1 MRKFQLFLFFSF
13 LVLLAAPNAS
23 AITPEELESRF
34 KPLPTVLEAE
44 IPELPNEKTS
54 FRGLIEHK
62 GLEGHTWVA
71 FPFVENPGSFGFDAK
86 GRLFVA
92 EANRFWLGVPDLR
105 GANELI
111 RDDFQAVTVED
122 RLKMYEKYATSFP
135 EGWFS
140 RVADRIIRLEDK
152 DGNGVADHRTLFSDR
167 FKEPLD
173 GIGFSVLADEGSV
186 FFTCIPHV
194 WKLTDTDDDGIA
206 DEEEVISTGYGVRVS
221 FIGHDLHGIIR
232 GPDGRLYFSVGDR
245 GYHVTDAKGETHPGS
260 GRGAIFRCESDG
272 SGLEVFC
279 EGLRN
284 PQELAFDDYG
294 NLFTF
299 DNTGDIG
306 DLARMVYALEGTD
319 SGWDMSHQ
327 SPHHY
332 VTHLDWGDFHPE
344 KSMWVAEK
352 MYDTWN
358 ENQPQ
363 WVYPPASHVARG
375 PSGVTYLTGNSL
387 PDDLKGKFLL
397 ANYRGPSANC
407 TVLSVG
413 VEPKG
418 AGYHATSEEVVFKG
432 VGASDVELGFDGN
445 IYLCDFGGGW
455 SVNTNGSIQ
464 VAGSKDPAKQKAGQ
478 KVAALFAEGFAKRE
492 DKELLDL
499 LSHADR
505 RVRQEAQFALV
516 DREVEGKT
524 HLAAVATTGASLY
537 PRLHAIWGLGQAG
550 RRGVAVTKPL
560 ISLLED
566 SEPEIRANAARV
578 LGDLGEASAKEA
590 LVAVVKN
597 DASDRVRSLAA
608 IALSRLGERGDENL
622 IETIFAAVQQ
632 NEANDTDVV
641 LRHALLTALD
651 RLATEQSLTEKAD
664 SDSSEIRL
672 LALLALRRHE
682 SPAAAEFLDDGN
694 PLIAREAVRAVYD
707 TAAVDSE
714 AGDQLAALGSATAN
728 FPETVQRRIIAANYR
743 RGGVDHAKEL
753 LSLAGTPELKLS
765 VRKSALLALQM
776 WTTPIVTDPVHG
788 TFRPVSTSADRSAE
802 ALAGAIGK
810 DLRKFLTQP
819 HDSALMTLGM
829 ELATSTGIDLDPDT
843 LMSQVVNEALTPDLR
858 VAILDSLVKSEE
870 VQDAEALNG
879 IITGLWKD
887 PAAAVRAAA
896 IREGFAR
903 GIADVATVASEAI
916 AKDDLIVARAALE
929 GWEKSEPTKIQ
940 ALWSGREKD
949 LRRGL
954 WLDAYL
960 LLSAAGDEAAAT
972 YAATSPNAVFD
983 LSLQGGDIARGEIVF
998 KNQGACLQCHK
1009 VGKEGGVQG
1018 PNLSGVGKKLSREK
1032 VLEAIVNPG
1041 AEITEGYGMTT
1052 ISLKSGD
1059 SIVGRL
1065 ASEAK
1070 DHLVVVGLDNK
1081 PTRVDREKV
1090 KEVAPPVSA
1099 MPPVAMA
1106 LPPKDLRDLVA
1117 YLAAQKKGGKKNSSS
1132 HGEESHGDDEKI
1144 AK

>member
-1 MRKFQLFLFFSF
+1 MKRLLTLPALFFLLSF
-13 LVLLAAPNAS
+13 WCSQALAL
-23 AITPEELESRF
+23 TPEELEKRF
-34 KPLPTVLEAE
+34 KQLPTVPEAE
-44 IPELPNEKTS
+44 LPEMPNEKTS

-62 GLEGHTWVA
+62 GLTGNTWVT

-111 RDDFQAVTVED
+111 RDDFKAVTVED
-122 RLKMYEKYATSFP
+122 RLKMYEKFSSNFP

-140 RVADRIIRLEDK
+140 RVADRIIRLEDR

-173 GIGFSVLADEGSV
+173 GIGFSLLADEGSV

-194 WKLTDTDDDGIA
+194 WKLTDTDDDGVA
-206 DEEEVISTGYGVRVS
+206 DKEEVISTGYGVRVS

-245 GYHVTDAKGETHPGS
+245 GYHVTDAKGVTHPGS
-260 GRGAIFRCESDG
+260 GKGAIFRCESDG

-279 EGLRN
+279 GGLRN

-332 VTHLDWGDFHPE
+332 RTHLDWGEFHPK

-352 MYDTWN
+352 MFDTWN
-358 ENQPQ
+358 EEQPQ

-375 PSGVTYLTGNSL
+375 PSGVTYLTGDSL

-418 AGYHATSEEVVFKG
+418 AGYHAVSEEVVFKG
-432 VGASDVELGFDGN
+432 VGASDVELGFDGK

-455 SVNTNGSIQ
+455 SINTNGSIQ
-464 VAGSKDPAKQKAGQ
+464 VAEANDPAKQEAGK
-478 KVAALFAEGFAKRE
+478 KVAALFAAGFKQRNDE
-492 DKELLDL
+492 ELVAL
-499 LSHADR
+499 LSHPDR

-516 DREVEGKT
+516 DREVGGKR
-524 HLAAVATTGASLY
+524 HLTKTATSTGDLI

-550 RRGVAVTKPL
+550 RRGIDVTNALVA
-560 ISLLED
+560 LLQD
-566 SEPEIRANAARV
+566 PEVEVRANAARV
-578 LGDLGEASAKEA
+578 IGDLESHAAKGA
-590 LVAVVKN
+590 LALAVKE
-597 DASDRVRSLAA
+597 DSSDRVRSLAA
-608 IALSRLGERGDENL
+608 IALSRVGERGEEALVD
-622 IETIFAAVQQ
+622 IIFQAVEK
-632 NEANDTDVV
+632 NGAGETDVV
-641 LRHALLTALD
+641 LRHALLTAID
-651 RLATEQSLTEKAD
+651 RLATESILTGNAT
-664 SDSSEIRL
+664 SESREVRL
-672 LALLALRRHE
+672 LSLLALRRHE
-682 SPAAAEFLDDGN
+682 SPAASQFLGDAD
-694 PLIAREAVRAVYD
+694 PQILRETIRAIYD
-707 TAAVDSE
+707 TEAVDSE
-714 AGDQLAALGSATAN
+714 AGDKIASLVIAAADL
-728 FPETVQRRIIAANYR
+728 PETVQARIVAANYR
-743 RGGVDHAKEL
+743 RGNTKNAKAL
-753 LSLAGTPELKLS
+753 LSLAGMSELPMAT
-765 VRKSALLALQM
+765 RKSALLGLQM
-776 WTTPIVTDPVHG
+776 WTDPIETDPVHG
-788 TFRPVSTSADRSAE
+788 TYRPISSETDRSSE
-802 ALAGAIGK
+802 ALATAIGD
-810 DLRKFLTQP
+810 DLRRFLAQP
-819 HDSALMTLGM
+819 HDSELITLGTVLATKAGIALDPNTLMT
-829 ELATSTGIDLDPDT
+829 
-843 LMSQVVNEALTPDLR
+843 QVVNEALAPELR
-858 VAILDSLVKSEE
+858 AAILDSLAQSKEVKD
-870 VQDAEALNG
+870 VEALNKV
-879 IITGLWKD
+879 ITDLWKD
-887 PAAAVRAAA
+887 KAAPVRAAA
-896 IREGFAR
+896 IREGFSR
-903 GIADVATVASEAI
+903 GIAGVGAVATTAI
-916 AKDDLIVARAALE
+916 EKDSLPVARAALE
-929 GWEKSEPTKIQ
+929 GWGKTDPSKVN
-940 ALWSGREKD
+940 ALWSDRQKN

-960 LLSAAGDEAAAT
+960 ALSTAGDGAAEA

-983 LSLQGGDIARGEIVF
+983 LSLEGGDVARGEIVF

-1009 VGKEGGVQG
+1009 VGSEGGVQG
-1018 PNLSGVGKKLSREK
+1018 PDLSGVGKTLNRAKI
-1032 VLEAIVNPG
+1032 LESVVNPG

-1052 ISLKSGD
+1052 VTLASGD
-1059 SIVGRL
+1059 SVVGRL
-1065 ASEAK
+1065 ATEAE

-1081 PTRVDREKV
+1081 PTRVDRSDV
-1090 KEVAPPVSA
+1090 KEVAPPISA
-1099 MPPVAMA
+1099 MPPVAMT
-1106 LPPKDLRDLVA
+1106 LPPRDLRDLVA
-1117 YLAAQKKGGKKNSSS
+1117 YLAAQKKAGKKNSEP
-1132 HGEESHGDDEKI
+1132 GGESHGDDEKI